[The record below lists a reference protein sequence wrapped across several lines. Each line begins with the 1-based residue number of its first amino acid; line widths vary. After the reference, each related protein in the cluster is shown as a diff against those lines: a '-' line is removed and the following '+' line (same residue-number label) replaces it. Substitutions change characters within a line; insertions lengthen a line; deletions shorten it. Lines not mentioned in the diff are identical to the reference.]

1 MSTNILAILST
12 RHHISMSTDTF
23 RSQGGVMEY
32 NSSYTEYDLD
42 KPARSTDTVV
52 IELVSYFCSRL
63 TRSTVDKTSP
73 RAHITLKCNKAV
85 MKTGKLDQYL

>member
-1 MSTNILAILST
+1 
-12 RHHISMSTDTF
+12 
-23 RSQGGVMEY
+23 MEY

-63 TRSTVDKTSP
+63 TFTQRVSHRSIVLVRTEFLDFGATFDLDRIFSFFF
-73 RAHITLKCNKAV
+73 HI
-85 MKTGKLDQYL
+85 

>member
-1 MSTNILAILST
+1 
-12 RHHISMSTDTF
+12 
-23 RSQGGVMEY
+23 MEY
-32 NSSYTEYDLD
+32 NSSYTEYDRGQT
-42 KPARSTDTVV
+42 ARSTDTVV
-52 IELVSYFCSRL
+52 IELVSYFCFRL